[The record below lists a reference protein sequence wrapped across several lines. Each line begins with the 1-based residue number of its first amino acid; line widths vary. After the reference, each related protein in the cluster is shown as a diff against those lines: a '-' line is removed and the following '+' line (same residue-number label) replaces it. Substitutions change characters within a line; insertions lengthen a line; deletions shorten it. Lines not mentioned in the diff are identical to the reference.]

1 MARYNY
7 SDQQSIMF
15 PFDRDEQFDDSID
28 LPNSFLPEPVR
39 NRDSGA
45 NGGTPF
51 WDFMSSDF
59 HDDLF
64 KDIDQLHG
72 QKRKRTDE

>member
-1 MARYNY
+1 MARFNY

-51 WDFMSSDF
+51 
-59 HDDLF
+59 
-64 KDIDQLHG
+64 
-72 QKRKRTDE
+72 